1 MEITAK
7 ETLSVLMTSLYVAKW
22 ESEDDNPHVRELAG
36 SPPFARLYND
46 VVDAMIGLDSA
57 RPDAVRNWQ
66 RWRAIEGRPDQ
77 LERTRVRIRSTQLWP
92 SWSRQQKQQ
101 MVELLLSPFTATSA
115 TLEELLA
122 L

>member
-1 MEITAK
+1 MFRLFQPFQESTVEITAK

-36 SPPFARLYND
+36 SPHLARLYND

-57 RPDAVRNWQ
+57 RPDAVRNC
-66 RWRAIEGRPDQ
+66 
-77 LERTRVRIRSTQLWP
+77 IRSTQLWP